1 MPGGAPMI
9 APETGRRR
17 TLRHR
22 LARTGSAPRQ
32 PKAARATPTHR
43 LGRRRPP
50 RRESPLRPKAEPP
63 RFRTPPEAPIARDR
77 EAENPETPPCEG
89 GLSAAST
96 ESRSRDP
103 RPPPR
108 TPPASST
115 GEPASP
121 QADAAPLS
129 NASGS
134 APRGRDGSRLGRGSA
149 RVKDY
154 FQHRSWLA
162 AARSREAREAR
173 LPRQGD
179 RKARFGERPHAGPT
193 QHRITPARSC
203 RR

>member
-1 MPGGAPMI
+1 VGRVPLRSRAEPDLPRDALGPWPRDFGASRPRI
-9 APETGRRR
+9 NRGFGALSAFARTRVFHRDGRGRRQD
-17 TLRHR
+17 
-22 LARTGSAPRQ
+22 A
-32 PKAARATPTHR
+32 
-43 LGRRRPP
+43 GRRAHDR
-50 RRESPLRPKAEPP
+50 AG
-63 RFRTPPEAPIARDR
+63 DR
-77 EAENPETPPCEG
+77 EAENPETPPCED

-154 FQHRSWLA
+154 FQNRSWLA